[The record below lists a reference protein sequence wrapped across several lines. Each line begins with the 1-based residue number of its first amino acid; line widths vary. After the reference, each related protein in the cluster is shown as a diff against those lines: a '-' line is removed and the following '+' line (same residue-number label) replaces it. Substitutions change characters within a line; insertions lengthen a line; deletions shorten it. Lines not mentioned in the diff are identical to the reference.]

1 MGLCLPRLPSATLHP
16 HLGVQLL
23 HTRHHCV
30 FIPAAPAL
38 PRARRFEPSLPQFV
52 SLEPPP
58 PGCEPDAL
66 KLYVGNIP
74 TSYTVDDIR
83 QVFKQYGRVS
93 LPLWPPAAIRWMVV
107 SLVAFLGVH
116 AWAADSGCARCR
128 AMFAQPG
135 GPAVT
140 RNC

>member
-1 MGLCLPRLPSATLHP
+1 MYHCL
-16 HLGVQLL
+16 
-23 HTRHHCV
+23 

-74 TSYTVDDIR
+74 TSYSVDDIR

-107 SLVAFLGVH
+107 SLVVGAPRSACV
-116 AWAADSGCARCR
+116 GCCFWVRQVLCHVCAK
-128 AMFAQPG
+128 AQPG
-135 GPAVT
+135 GPAVL
-140 RNC
+140 NC